1 MLNKNLFAITIF
13 ISSFLLFLVQ
23 PIIAKQILPWF
34 GGTSAVWTTCLT
46 FFQVALLL
54 GYMYSDWIQRF
65 SPKKQGI
72 FHCIVICVSLIFLPI
87 IANPDWKPIN
97 SEEPI
102 IHILGLL
109 FFTIGLPYFVLSTT
123 GPLLQSWFAR
133 ENKFS
138 EESKKTY
145 RLFALSNLAS
155 IIGLLMYPFA
165 IETWITLSAQAIT
178 WSIFYFLFAV
188 FAILTALRVVRSN
201 ALSQSSSTL
210 IPEAIEEK
218 LDRVVIGRQDKFLWI
233 FLPFIATS
241 LLLAI
246 SNHITQNIA
255 SIPFLWVFPLTLYL
269 LTFVVVFEGRGG
281 RGWYERPLVLIVVL
295 IFTAMMAWGLIAENG
310 VLSVKYAAPLYI
322 FGLFF
327 ICLFC
332 HGEVALRKPPT
343 EHLTQFYLSISI
355 GGALG
360 GFFVSIISP
369 LIFSFY
375 WELPLI
381 LLISC
386 ITFLWMSLY
395 LHTKWQK
402 VIYLLLTVACLS
414 VTAYFC
420 QTYYFNFKNN
430 SLLSD
435 RNFYGTLRVSETKYL
450 DQDTIVRRL
459 VHGVIMHGTQDM
471 SDLGRTKPTSYY
483 IPSSGVGITLLKKA
497 EEKKNLKVGI
507 VGLGTGT
514 LLTYGRS
521 GDEYRIYEINPEV
534 IQVAKNSF
542 TYIKDSAAS
551 ISYALGDA
559 RLVLERELPNQFDVL
574 IIDAFSSD
582 SIPIH
587 LITQEAFNLYTKHI
601 KADGVIVFHVSNR
614 YLNLPPVLNQLVSNS
629 PYHAIL
635 VRNEEPD
642 PNPFDLSSSSEWIII
657 SKNNDFLNSKEFL
670 NSKQEIEP
678 IPSLRLWSDN
688 FSNLFQILK

>member
-210 IPEAIEEK
+210 MPEVTEEK

-295 IFTAMMAWGLIAENG
+295 VFTAMMAWGLIAENG

-332 HGEVALRKPPT
+332 HV
-343 EHLTQFYLSISI
+343 
-355 GGALG
+355 
-360 GFFVSIISP
+360 
-369 LIFSFY
+369 
-375 WELPLI
+375 I

-459 VHGVIMHGTQDM
+459 IHGVIMHGTQDM

-483 IPSSGVGITLLKKA
+483 IPSAGVGITLLKKA

-657 SKNNDFLNSKEFL
+657 SKNNAFLNSKEFL